1 VSEQALEVAT
11 GSRERAGLDQ
21 GRRWSRGHGGREVS
35 WLFLLPALAVYG
47 LVVLYPSIAGGYYA
61 FTDWN
66 GLDRTHSFVGLANF
80 QRLIHDDQALAALK
94 NTVLLA
100 VAITFIQNGIGLLL
114 ALGVSTHIKSRHLL
128 RTLFF
133 APAVLTPVVVAYLWK
148 YIFSP
153 RGALN
158 ALLDRV
164 GLDDLTRGWLGESS
178 LALWAVAAVV
188 IWQYAGLSM
197 VIFLAGLE
205 GVPQEFYE
213 AAEIDGAGA
222 FWKFWNITFPLIA
235 PATTVNLVLSTI
247 GGLKL
252 FDHVFALTE
261 GGPGHATETLS
272 TMIYDQGFVF
282 GYFGYSTAVALVLT
296 LIVSALALIQLSF
309 WRARE
314 VVA

>member
-1 VSEQALEVAT
+1 VGERALEVAAGPT
-11 GSRERAGLDQ
+11 ERVERGR
-21 GRRWSRGHGGREVS
+21 GRRTWGGGGREVS
-35 WLFLLPALAVYG
+35 WLFLLPALAIYG
-47 LVVLYPSIAGGYYA
+47 LVVLYPSIAGSYYA

-66 GLDRTHSFVGLANF
+66 GLDRTHSFVGLENF
-80 QRLIHDDQALAALK
+80 RRLIHDDQALAALK
-94 NTVLLA
+94 NTLLLA
-100 VAITFIQNGIGLLL
+100 VAVTFIQNGIGLLI
-114 ALGVSTHIKSRHLL
+114 ALGVSANIKSRHLL

-133 APAVLTPVVVAYLWK
+133 APAVLTPIVVAYLWK

-158 ALLDRV
+158 ALLDLV
-164 GLDDLTRGWLGESS
+164 GLDGLTRGWLGDSS

-188 IWQYAGLSM
+188 IWQYAGFSM

-205 GVPQEFYE
+205 GVPQELYE

-222 FWKFWNITFPLIA
+222 FWKFWHVTFPLIA

-261 GGPGHATETLS
+261 GGPGHASETLS
-272 TMIYDQGFVF
+272 TMIYDQAFVF
-282 GYFGYSTAVALVLT
+282 GFFGYSTAVALVLT
-296 LIVSALALIQLSF
+296 LIVSALALLQLSF

>member
-1 VSEQALEVAT
+1 MT
-11 GSRERAGLDQ
+11 ERALDTAASTRARAEV
-21 GRRWSRGHGGREVS
+21 RRGPRRRGGGGEIS
-35 WLFLLPALAVYG
+35 WLFLLPALAIYG
-47 LVVLYPSIAGGYYA
+47 LVVLYPSVAGSYYA

-80 QRLIHDDQALAALK
+80 RRLIHDDQALAALK
-94 NTVLLA
+94 NTILLA
-100 VAITFIQNGIGLLL
+100 VAVTFIQNGIGLLI
-114 ALGVSTHIKSRHLL
+114 ALGVSANIKSRNLL

-133 APAVLTPVVVAYLWK
+133 APAVLTPIVVAYLWK
-148 YIFSP
+148 YIYSP

-158 ALLDRV
+158 ALLELI
-164 GLDDLTRGWLGESS
+164 GLESLTRGWLGDSS

-188 IWQYAGLSM
+188 IWQYAGFSM

-205 GVPQEFYE
+205 GVPQELYE

-222 FWKFWNITFPLIA
+222 FWKFWHVTFPLIA

-261 GGPGHATETLS
+261 GGPGHASETLS
-272 TMIYDQGFVF
+272 TMIFDQGFVF
-282 GYFGYSTAVALVLT
+282 GFFGYSTAVALVLT
-296 LIVSALALIQLSF
+296 LIVSALALLQLSF

>member
-1 VSEQALEVAT
+1 VSEQALDVAT

-21 GRRWSRGHGGREVS
+21 DRSRSSRRGGREVS
-35 WLFLLPALAVYG
+35 WFFLLPALAMYG
-47 LVVLYPSIAGGYYA
+47 LVVLYPSVAGSYYA

-80 QRLIHDDQALAALK
+80 RRLFTDDQALAALK
-94 NTVLLA
+94 NTILLA
-100 VAITFIQNGIGLLL
+100 IAVTFIQNGIGLLI
-114 ALGVSTHIKSRHLL
+114 ALGVSANIKSRHLL

-133 APAVLTPVVVAYLWK
+133 APAVLTPIVVAYLWK

-158 ALLDRV
+158 ALLDLV
-164 GLDDLTRGWLGESS
+164 GLDGLTRGWLGDSS
-178 LALWAVAAVV
+178 LALWTVAAVV
-188 IWQYAGLSM
+188 IWQFAGLSM

-205 GVPQEFYE
+205 SVPQELYE

-222 FWKFWNITFPLIA
+222 FWKFWNVTFPLIA

-261 GGPGHATETLS
+261 GGPGHASETLS
-272 TMIYDQGFVF
+272 TMIYDQAFVF

-296 LIVSALALIQLSF
+296 LIVSALALLQLSF

>member
-1 VSEQALEVAT
+1 L
-11 GSRERAGLDQ
+11 RGL
-21 GRRWSRGHGGREVS
+21 GGTEVS
-35 WLFLLPALAVYG
+35 WLFLLPALAVYTF
-47 LVVLYPSIAGGYYA
+47 VVLYPSAAGAYYA

-66 GLDRTHSFVGLANF
+66 GLDHTHSFVGFDNF
-80 QRLIHDDQALAALK
+80 RELLHDDQARSALK
-94 NTVLLA
+94 ATVLLA
-100 VAITFIQNGIGLLL
+100 IAITFIQNGLGLLL
-114 ALGVSTHIKSRHLL
+114 ALGVNANIKSRNYL
-128 RTLFF
+128 RTHFL
-133 APAVLTPVVVAYLWK
+133 APAVLTPIVVAYLWK
-148 YIFSP
+148 YIYSP

-158 ALLDRV
+158 ALLESV
-164 GLDDLTRGWLGESS
+164 GFDSLIRRWLGDSS

-188 IWQYAGLSM
+188 IWQYAGFSM
-197 VIFLAGLE
+197 VIFLAGLQN
-205 GVPQEFYE
+205 VPQELYE

-222 FWKFWNITFPLIA
+222 FWKFIHVTFPLIA

-272 TMIYDQGFVF
+272 TMIYDQGFTF

-296 LIVSALALIQLSF
+296 MIISALALLQLSI
-309 WRARE
+309 WRSRE

>member
-1 VSEQALEVAT
+1 VGEQTLKAVAVSHADAQ
-11 GSRERAGLDQ
+11 SRWRQLRQ
-21 GRRWSRGHGGREVS
+21 GGRGEIS
-35 WLFLLPALAVYG
+35 WLFLLPALAMYAF
-47 LVVLYPSIAGGYYA
+47 VVLYPSIAGSYYA

-66 GLDRTHSFVGLANF
+66 GLNRTWSWVGLENF
-80 QRLIHDDQALAALK
+80 RRLVHDDQAISALR

-100 VAITFIQNGIGLLL
+100 IAITFIQNGIGLLI
-114 ALGVSTHIKSRHLL
+114 ALGVNANIRSRNFL
-128 RTLFF
+128 RVLFF
-133 APAVLTPVVVAYLWK
+133 APAVLTPIVVAYLWK
-148 YIFSP
+148 YIYSP

-158 ALLDRV
+158 ELLERV
-164 GLDDLTRGWLGESS
+164 GLESWTRGWLGDSS

-188 IWQYAGLSM
+188 IWQFAGFSM
-197 VIFLAGLE
+197 VIFLAGMQ
-205 GVPQEFYE
+205 GVPQELYE
-213 AAEIDGAGA
+213 SAEIDGAGP
-222 FWKFWNITFPLIA
+222 FWRFWNITFPLIA

-272 TMIYDQGFVF
+272 TMIYDQAFVF

-296 LIVSALALIQLSF
+296 LIVSALALVQLSF
-309 WRARE
+309 WRSRE

>member
-1 VSEQALEVAT
+1 VSERALEAAT
-11 GSRERAGLDQ
+11 GSTERVGVDQ
-21 GRRWSRGHGGREVS
+21 SRRWFPRRSGQEVS
-35 WLFLLPALAVYG
+35 WLFLLPALAIYA
-47 LVVLYPSIAGGYYA
+47 LVVLYPSVAGSYYA

-66 GLDRTHSFVGLANF
+66 GLDRTHNFVGLDNF
-80 QRLIHDDQALAALK
+80 QRLIHDDQALAAIK

-100 VAITFIQNGIGLLL
+100 VAVTFIQNGIGLLL
-114 ALGVSTHIKSRHLL
+114 ALGVSANIKSRYLL
-128 RTLFF
+128 RAFFF
-133 APAVLTPVVVAYLWK
+133 APAVLTPIVVAYLWK

-158 ALLDRV
+158 DALERI
-164 GLDDLTRGWLGESS
+164 GLESWTRGWLGDSS

-197 VIFLAGLE
+197 VIFLAGME
-205 GVPQEFYE
+205 SVPQELYE

-222 FWKFWNITFPLIA
+222 FWRFWNITFPLIA
-235 PATTVNLVLSTI
+235 PATTINLVLSTI

-261 GGPGHATETLS
+261 GGPGHASETLS